1 MKTILIIYD
10 PSIKANIDILKDRI
24 KRLGDNYEFWENNWL
39 VKTNLSPEEVYH
51 KIIDKGFEGKS
62 IFISRFNNLPNIGY
76 WGMMKQS
83 IWDWLR
89 K

>member
-1 MKTILIIYD
+1 MFKNDKVTDIIQQ
-10 PSIKANIDILKDRI
+10 NVLKDRI
-24 KRLGDNYEFWENNWL
+24 KRIGDNYEF
-39 VKTNLSPEEVYH
+39 
-51 KIIDKGFEGKS
+51 
-62 IFISRFNNLPNIGY
+62 